1 MDFACN
7 TFLSVTSMPS
17 KQLILLLHVKNVKK
31 TIFLIYKKQHVI
43 QSFPIVLQGN
53 NKEMFV
59 LHVKVVINL

>member
-1 MDFACN
+1 
-7 TFLSVTSMPS
+7 MPS